1 MKWNLSKMMFLSS
14 MITGTTITISSKTW
28 IMMWIG
34 LEMNLLSFIP
44 LMAQNK
50 NPYETEASMK
60 YFMTQAMASMIMLM
74 ALILSDMKMETEI
87 PKMMMLTAIFIKMGA
102 APFHMWFPSVM
113 QGLSWMNCLLLM
125 TWQKIAPMIMTSYL
139 MSTGLLSNL
148 IIILSVLVG
157 AGGGFNQTSIRKMM
171 AYSSISHIGWLLT
184 ALIMSMTFWLIYFLI
199 YTLMNIAVIAMMM
212 QNKIYHLKQIFSMKM
227 NNNVK
232 LAMFTSILSLGGLP
246 PFLGFLPK
254 WMIIQNSMTSDN
266 KINIMIMIMTTM
278 VTLYFY
284 LRMTYSAF
292 TLNSQLTSWTNSN
305 FNKNSTMM
313 TTIISM
319 MGIPFIVMI
328 SLY

>member
-44 LMAQNK
+44 LMTQNK

-199 YTLMNIAVIAMMM
+199 YTLMNIAVIVMMM